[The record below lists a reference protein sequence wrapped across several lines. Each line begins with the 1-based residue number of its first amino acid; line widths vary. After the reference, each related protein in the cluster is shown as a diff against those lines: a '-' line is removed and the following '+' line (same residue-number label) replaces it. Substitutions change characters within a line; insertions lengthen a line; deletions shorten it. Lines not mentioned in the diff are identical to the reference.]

1 MAFSQAATAAEEGD
15 QSDHDEDLGSES
27 SWDPSEDNPEEVIP
41 DLKKYQMNAGPQ
53 TLYRKKVVKIS
64 KTFGTRND
72 SNGNDDDEEVKGLES
87 ESE

>member
-27 SWDPSEDNPEEVIP
+27 SWDPNEDNPEEVIP
-41 DLKKYQMNAGPQ
+41 DLKKQQMNARPQ

-64 KTFGTRND
+64 KTVGTRND
-72 SNGNDDDEEVKGLES
+72 SYGNDDDEEAKGLDS